1 MSKEPVFLA
10 ASSLQSPYCKNY
22 RMSMLSVGLF
32 ERMLVKLCETCFH
45 IGHKQVFYTASQSYS
60 KEDTIVFAQDF
71 ATTNIFSPPFR
82 HTRGLA
88 ELEMVFGSIS
98 FRSASEQVGAQV

>member
-1 MSKEPVFLA
+1 MI
-10 ASSLQSPYCKNY
+10 
-22 RMSMLSVGLF
+22 
-32 ERMLVKLCETCFH
+32 VKLCETC
-45 IGHKQVFYTASQSYS
+45 IYVGHKHVFYTASQSYS

-82 HTRGLA
+82 HNQGLA

-98 FRSASEQVGAQV
+98 FRSASEQAST